1 MRSRAGALLLGA
13 SLLLVGCTA
22 DPEVVATPP
31 SLSST
36 PAPPLASPDVSTTP
50 STEPSSSASVNTE
63 EAAVLAA
70 YRAFYA
76 AVDQAQADP
85 PNSQTYLE
93 PVATGDQFEITNGG
107 IKAGFLAGEE
117 DLGSPVLNPVV
128 HSIDGDTAV
137 LHDCQDTSTVQTR
150 SVATGE
156 ALTVGTNPSSATTV
170 LKQTD
175 GVWKVSATEFPPDPA
190 AYCS

>member
-1 MRSRAGALLLGA
+1 MRSTAGALLLGA
-13 SLLLVGCTA
+13 SLVLVGCTA

-31 SLSST
+31 SPSST
-36 PAPPLASPDVSTTP
+36 PSPPPASPDVSTTP
-50 STEPSSSASVNTE
+50 LTEPSAPASATADEV
-63 EAAVLAA
+63 AVLAA

-137 LHDCQDTSTVQTR
+137 VHDCQDTAGVQSR
-150 SVATGE
+150 DKATGE
-156 ALTVGTNPSSATTV
+156 VLTIGSNPDSATTTLTRV
-170 LKQTD
+170 AGAWL
-175 GVWKVSATEFPPDPA
+175 VSATEFPDDDA
-190 AYCS
+190 AHCS